1 MKELFKITPRKLLW
15 LLLVPLIA
23 YILVTAFSGQ

>member
-15 LLLVPLIA
+15 LLLAPLIV
-23 YILVTAFSGQ
+23 YIVVTALSGQ